1 MKIKSGDVVKVKAYG
16 GKFLFLYVI
25 KLEKNSVIV
34 TNKEEYDTALSKGV
48 EPQIQVGFPVNDVVE
63 VMQST

>member
-16 GKFLFLYVI
+16 EKFLFLYVV

-34 TNKEEYDTALSKGV
+34 TNKEEYDNALSKGI
-48 EPQIQVGFPVNDVVE
+48 EPQLQVGFPINDVVE
-63 VMQST
+63 VVQST